1 MKDYLNARVKFR
13 EEFRP
18 FAPAVLAE
26 FQDEYFTIGQDSP
39 HMLIAC
45 QVRPDKR
52 DAIPAVVHVDGS
64 CRVQTVRPETNQR
77 FYALLKAFYAE
88 TGCPVLLNTSF
99 NVKGQPIVNT
109 PAEAIACFRSTNIDV
124 LVVGDFYV
132 EKSSAGE
139 LTLIDA
145 ADVESDHAAV

>member
-1 MKDYLNARVKFR
+1 
-13 EEFRP
+13 
-18 FAPAVLAE
+18 
-26 FQDEYFTIGQDSP
+26 
-39 HMLIAC
+39 
-45 QVRPDKR
+45 
-52 DAIPAVVHVDGS
+52 
-64 CRVQTVRPETNQR
+64 VQTVRPETNQR
-77 FYALLKAFYAE
+77 FYALLTAFNTE

-139 LTLIDA
+139 LPLIDA
-145 ADVESDHAAV
+145 VDAGSEHAAV